1 MKVLGLDLSSHM
13 GYALLSSSDKIEH
26 SGVFHLKNDKKHILE
41 DINLLNLAKKVGNT
55 ARDLYI
61 KHRPDLVIIEQ
72 TNAGSFRTSQKF
84 LEFSHFSV
92 LNELHELNANI
103 AYVDTSAWRRTLGI
117 KLSPEQ
123 RKHNKSLSSKKS
135 KLKKDG
141 KVLRSTKG
149 NGKITWKHLSVAWV
163 NDKFKLELKVGEN
176 DIADAICVAS
186 YAYATQSEQ
195 VQVDLDKEIN
205 SWKK

>member
-13 GYALLSSSDKIEH
+13 GYALLSSSDKIED
-26 SGVFHLKNDKKHILE
+26 SGVFHLEPKSSYELE
-41 DINLLNLAKKVGNT
+41 DLAKIDIAKQAADKVRT
-55 ARDLYI
+55 LYYR
-61 KHRPDLVIIEQ
+61 HMPDLVQIEQ
-72 TNAGSFRTSQKF
+72 TNAGSFRSSQKF
-84 LEFSHFSV
+84 LEFIHFAV
-92 LNELHELNANI
+92 LDELSKLNI
-103 AYVDTSAWRRTLGI
+103 KISYVDTSAWRRTLGI

-163 NDKFKLELKVGEN
+163 NNKFKLDLKVVDN

-186 YAYATQSEQ
+186 YYYAIQSNQ
-195 VQVDLDKEIN
+195 PVIDIDKEIS
-205 SWKK
+205 SWEK